1 MLCSCK
7 INRSV
12 FKENI
17 KKYTDVLELQNEQ
30 LHYSC
35 LPVFTAKKKKNAA
48 VYQVAKIWLHMWR
61 WAKWVH
67 ISSKMGSRENSKSN
81 IFQSDIKD
89 ESTDTKV

>member
-35 LPVFTAKKKKNAA
+35 LPVFTAKKKKMQQYIRWQKYGYTCEDELNGYTFLVKWAPE
-48 VYQVAKIWLHMWR
+48 KIQNL
-61 WAKWVH
+61 
-67 ISSKMGSRENSKSN
+67 
-81 IFQSDIKD
+81 IFFRVI
-89 ESTDTKV
+89 